1 MTSRLAPSVRTEDK
15 IRLLA
20 ICQKT
25 GNALAADRTTKFF
38 PVTVAQGFFI
48 GTVGIAFGRTEAAAA
63 GPKPNTY
70 INIEAHSIAFSAMYF
85 WVIPAVFL
93 ASVIGVFQTENA
105 IPRILRQFQTDIT
118 YAFPTWET
126 GLPDDHFAKDDV
138 EGRLNAALRERSGG
152 IYSWQPQQPRTAV
165 YSQVGPTDRNKAN
178 QTRGPNIWGRLCQL
192 FVHFIRLKRDSPTLA
207 LIILASGTTTAFVIS
222 YFVPSIGFEARTA
235 TQLLLYAIWLFS
247 AALDYILY
255 GEHHQWR
262 FWVTFAKD
270 VVTTLATMGCVV
282 ITQVGIFNR
291 CSSYTLWGKTGLNL
305 PELTPV
311 AGTLVHNIAT
321 LYPALAF
328 SGVALQLLVFPGL
341 IVVQYPHAARV
352 FLQRDDNASNWWIWH
367 QIKDHFT
374 RKDEA
379 FYKRWGT
386 KAWEVVKQWGFYTRD
401 AVGRRSR
408 LQRKTSS
415 FRPSLSVDQGNSV
428 FGI

>member
-1 MTSRLAPSVRTEDK
+1 MTSRLAPSVSTEDK

-20 ICQKT
+20 ICQET

-38 PVTVAQGFFI
+38 PVSVAQGFFI
-48 GTVGIAFGRTEAAAA
+48 STVAIAFGRTEATAA
-63 GPKPNTY
+63 GPNPNTY

-93 ASVIGVFQTENA
+93 ASVIGVSQTEHA

-126 GLPDDHFAKDDV
+126 GLPDVHFAKDDV
-138 EGRLNAALRERSGG
+138 EGRQDAALRERSGG

-165 YSQVGPTDRNKAN
+165 HSQVGPTDRDPTH
-178 QTRGPNIWGRLCQL
+178 QTRGPTIWGRLSRL
-192 FVHFIRLKRDSPTLA
+192 FVHFIRLKIGSPTLA
-207 LIILASGTTTAFVIS
+207 LVILASGIITGFVIS
-222 YFVPSIGFEARTA
+222 YLVPPIGFEARTA
-235 TQLLLYAIWLFS
+235 SQLVLYATWLFS
-247 AALDYILY
+247 AALDYIPY

-282 ITQVGIFNR
+282 ITQLGIFNR

-352 FLQRDDNASNWWIWH
+352 FLQRDDNASNLWIWH
-367 QIKDHFT
+367 RMKDHFAW
-374 RKDEA
+374 KEGA

-386 KAWEVVKQWGFYTRD
+386 KAWEVMKQWGFYIRD
-401 AVGRRSR
+401 AVGTRSR
-408 LQRKTSS
+408 LQRRTSS
-415 FRPSLSVDQGNSV
+415 FRRLLSVDQDNSV